1 MRLLLASALVA
12 LLVVVWLP
20 SRGVQR
26 ARSGGS
32 EATAPPSVETGRGD
46 GDPPAIEPATTK
58 EEKGPGEEGEIYR
71 ITVVSA
77 RDGAPIAGATAT
89 EGKDL
94 VLGVTGADG
103 VAEVLGR
110 GYRIVVS
117 APGYFPTSFYGA
129 GSDRERWLI
138 LSPGALVAGRVVD
151 LATRRPIA
159 AAKIALQSED
169 ADGFG
174 SASTDAAGA
183 FELPGALW
191 HPYTLTARAEGYTP
205 AQIEGTLTGPV
216 RDVEVALAAG
226 GTLEGTV
233 LLADGSPRRAQVDL
247 RTGKKPIPLLGAKT
261 DEQGN
266 YRITGV
272 PLGVEVTPWTQ
283 ADFGGDP
290 VVFRYANEVL
300 RRDIRYP
307 ARVQLLVSA
316 TGPSGEA
323 IELDQAWLSNSHAMP
338 GHPPD
343 WFSALPGTYKLE
355 VHADGLPR
363 QSREVVLTSG
373 VAHETFVFEK
383 GLTVTGT
390 VITTDGVPVEGAWVS
405 GFDGSTQT
413 DTQGQFHIAGLEATP
428 LRLYVSAWWRD
439 RADTRV
445 EGVVPG
451 GPPVVVTL
459 SPAAEIRG
467 QVIGSGEEVQY
478 CLWGAGGQW
487 AWAGGGWGRRRLEAD
502 GRFGFFVAD
511 LSAAARLA
519 LRRDL
524 HAAPVVFSLPPLKPG
539 EVRDLGEIR
548 FPAGRT
554 VALRVLDAGKK
565 PVACAAVAVAEHWAE
580 DGPPHVARTD
590 GAGRLDLLWMPET
603 PFFVRVDAEGWP
615 PHFFRVDEDT
625 ADLRLSAGGVVEG
638 SSSMRI
644 RPAVLHESARN
655 GVIKA
660 RRDPDGRYRAR
671 LQPGEYSEE
680 RLGAFVV
687 REGETT
693 GLKPR

>member
-94 VLGVTGADG
+94 ILGVTGADG

-226 GTLEGTV
+226 GTLEGAV
-233 LLADGSPRRAQVDL
+233 LADGSPLIGHHVDL
-247 RTGKKPIPLLGAKT
+247 RMGKARVPLLGAKT
-261 DEQGN
+261 DKAGA

-283 ADFGGDP
+283 ADFAGDP
-290 VVFRYANEVL
+290 VVFRDANEVL

-307 ARVQLLVSA
+307 ARVQLIVSA
-316 TGPSGEA
+316 TGPLGEA
-323 IELDQAWLSNSHAMP
+323 IELGQATLRNAYRVVV
-338 GHPPD
+338 GRPPD
-343 WFSALPGTYKLE
+343 WLRAPPGTYELE
-355 VHADGLPR
+355 VYADGWPR
-363 QSREVVLTSG
+363 QAREVVLTTG
-373 VAHETFVFEK
+373 GGHETFVFEK

-390 VITTDGVPVEGAWVS
+390 VITTDGVPVRAYVS
-405 GFDGSTQT
+405 GFDGSTHT
-413 DTQGQFHIAGLEATP
+413 DAQGQFHIAGLDATP
-428 LRLYVSAWWRD
+428 VRLYVSAWWGEG
-439 RADTRV
+439 ADTRV

-451 GPPVVVTL
+451 GPPIVVRL

-467 QVIGSGEEVQY
+467 QVIGCGEEVQY
-478 CLWGAGGQW
+478 CLWPD
-487 AWAGGGWGRRRLEAD
+487 GGWGRRPVEED
-502 GRFGFFVAD
+502 GLIRFHVTD
-511 LSAAARLA
+511 LSVGIRLA
-519 LRRDL
+519 FRHDL
-524 HAAPVVFSLPPLKPG
+524 HAPPVVFSLPPLGPG

-548 FPAGRT
+548 FPAGRIVT
-554 VALRVLDAGKK
+554 LRVLDAGKK